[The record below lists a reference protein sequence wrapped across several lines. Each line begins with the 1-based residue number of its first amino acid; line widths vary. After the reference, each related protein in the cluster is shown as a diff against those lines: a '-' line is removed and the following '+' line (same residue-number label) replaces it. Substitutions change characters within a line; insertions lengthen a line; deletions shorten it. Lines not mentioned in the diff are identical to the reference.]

1 MNPENLLNH
10 RTQKCSLGC
19 PILDRVL
26 SGGIPCNSI
35 TEIVSESGCGKTQL
49 CLQLLLASQLPVS
62 NGGLNSSSIYIH
74 SEFPFPFRR
83 LQQLSHSFRS
93 SYPHYQNPCDK
104 IFVRGVQSAEELLGL
119 LDRIDSLI
127 TNPPSQNP
135 PVKLIVID
143 SIANL
148 FRSEFENTPGDL
160 KRRSGLFFKI
170 SGVLWLKAKKYG
182 LAVVVTNQ
190 VVDFFDAG
198 GMNGVRVGNLGV
210 FNTSGRRVCPA
221 LGLAWSNFVNS
232 RLFLSRNDEPDGSD
246 GGFRTRRRL
255 QSSNNEWV
263 NEESSISWSF
273 PGSSANLKSNA
284 PQRYSSTRPFHL
296 PDCSQGS
303 L

>member
-10 RTQKCSLGC
+10 RTQKCTLGC
-19 PILDRVL
+19 PILNRVL

-35 TEIVSESGCGKTQL
+35 TELVSRKWLWKTQL
-49 CLQLLLASQLPVS
+49 CLQLLLASQLSVS

-74 SEFPFPFRR
+74 SEFPFPFR
-83 LQQLSHSFRS
+83 Q
-93 SYPHYQNPCDK
+93 
-104 IFVRGVQSAEELLGL
+104 LLGL
-119 LDRIDSLI
+119 LDRIDNLI

-170 SGVLWLKAKKYG
+170 SGLLRLKAKKYN

-190 VVDFFDAG
+190 VVDCVDGG

-210 FNTSGRRVCPA
+210 SILGRRVCPA
-221 LGLAWSNFVNS
+221 LGLAWSNCVNS

-255 QSSNNEWV
+255 QV
-263 NEESSISWSF
+263 IFAPHLPESSCEYFIV
-273 PGSSANLKSNA
+273 
-284 PQRYSSTRPFHL
+284 R
-296 PDCSQGS
+296 QGVFGVEP
-303 L
+303 